1 MSQSFEYILQRFS
14 QSDSTQQG
22 DPTSN
27 TATAQALARS
37 REIRQSAIIDLVE
50 KSAEL
55 LSTRPALISLQRQV
69 EEQAQQLRSLQ
80 CTVRNL
86 CEHLWK
92 WRLAE
97 LIGAD
102 QQQLRS
108 PREAR
113 HLSAIQ
119 QQVAT
124 LSEAC
129 KSQGET
135 LERHSV
141 KIRWLQDQIPPA
153 HPLLSEIQGQQ
164 QQQRRGSCSEDGE
177 IQDEASSVVRVMKE
191 LLKEVSL
198 APCLVMEARI
208 ERKHLRDME
217 ERFVL
222 RNEARHANVEVETI
236 SGDLST
242 MQAAA
247 EFLHQ
252 LQTLR

>member
-1 MSQSFEYILQRFS
+1 MRLSGECGTLAADQDSSLLDAVETRQMSQSFEYIIQRFS

-37 REIRQSAIIDLVE
+37 REIRQSAIIDFVE

-80 CTVRNL
+80 CTVRTL
-86 CEHLWK
+86 CEHLWR
-92 WRLAE
+92 WPLAE

-108 PREAR
+108 PRDAR
-113 HLSAIQ
+113 QPAVQ

-129 KSQGET
+129 KSHGET

-141 KIRWLQDQIPPA
+141 KIRWLQDQIPSV
-153 HPLLSEIQGQQ
+153 HPLFSEIQGQQ
-164 QQQRRGSCSEDGE
+164 QEQLRSSCTEDGE
-177 IQDEASSVVRVMKE
+177 IQDEASSVVRVMRD

-198 APCLVMEARI
+198 APSWSM
-208 ERKHLRDME
+208 
-217 ERFVL
+217 
-222 RNEARHANVEVETI
+222 T
-236 SGDLST
+236 
-242 MQAAA
+242 
-247 EFLHQ
+247 
-252 LQTLR
+252 